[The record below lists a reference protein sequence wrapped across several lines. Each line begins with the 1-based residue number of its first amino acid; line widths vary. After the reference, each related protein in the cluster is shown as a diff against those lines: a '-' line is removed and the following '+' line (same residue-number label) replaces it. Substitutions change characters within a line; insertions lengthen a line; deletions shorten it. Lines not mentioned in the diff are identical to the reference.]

1 MAIPA
6 NVKTKLEANFHSG
19 HSLHMLEAKNNIRSA
34 NNIVRHSSAK
44 MFDEPTPQQARA
56 IDKILRL
63 PGKTA

>member
-1 MAIPA
+1 VSIPA
-6 NVKTKLEANFHSG
+6 NVMTRLEHNFHST
-19 HSLHMLEAKNNIRSA
+19 HSVVMLESKQNVQSA

-63 PGKTA
+63 PK